1 MLEVIATVFKTFG
14 AAVFVPVVI
23 IIVALFAGVKTKD
36 AISAGLSAGVGLT
49 GFNLVMNSFTP
60 VISPL
65 VTQIVDTVGIN
76 LGILDTGW
84 QSTSIVG
91 YSSQMGLLYFG
102 IAIILQLVIFFIK
115 WTDCFMVGDLW
126 NNYSY
131 MVWGSIL
138 YVITGN
144 VALSLGL
151 MVTQTMYTALFSEML
166 EKRFS
171 TYYNYPN
178 CCLVSPH
185 NLEGLPYAMGMNWL
199 LNKFKFYK
207 IKLDPETLRQKLGVI
222 GEPMFLGFFVGILLG
237 VIGNY
242 YRLNTLV
249 AWGQIFTV
257 GITTSAVMVV
267 YPKIAGVFAGA
278 FAPLTQGFSKKAK
291 KSSKTRSWY
300 LGVNPAVG
308 VGEASTLITGL
319 LCIPLLLGISFLLP
333 GNQVLPM
340 VDLITL
346 PSMSIVFACTS
357 NGNVFKSVIMAII
370 WFTLGLLVCTYVAPY
385 YTEVARGVGITIPEN
400 ALMICSYVIL
410 AKPFLGTLF
419 FAFLTQNPFI
429 IAAIIIVYFIAT
441 FAFKKNKT
449 KVHDFIEA
457 QALME

>member
-1 MLEVIATVFKTFG
+1 MLELIANVFRTFG
-14 AAVFVPVVI
+14 AAIFVPIVI
-23 IIVALFAGVKTKD
+23 IIIARFAGVKMKD
-36 AISAGLSAGVGLT
+36 AVSAGLSAGVGLT

-65 VTQIVDTVGIN
+65 VTQIVETVGIN
-76 LGILDTGW
+76 LSVLDTGW
-84 QSTSIVG
+84 QSISIVG
-91 YSSQMGLLYFG
+91 YSSQMRLLYFG
-102 IAIILQLVIFFIK
+102 IAILLQMIIFFVK

-138 YVITGN
+138 YEITGN
-144 VALSLGL
+144 VLLSLGL
-151 MVTQTMYTALFSEML
+151 MITQTMYTALFSEML

-185 NLEGLPYAMGMNWL
+185 NLEALPYAVGMNWL
-199 LNKFKFYK
+199 MNKMKFYK
-207 IKLDPETLRQKLGVI
+207 VKFDPNTLKEKLGII
-222 GEPMFLGFFVGILLG
+222 GEPMFLGLFVGLFLG
-237 VIGNY
+237 IVGNF
-242 YRLNTLV
+242 YRLGTLE
-249 AWGQIFTV
+249 AWGQITSV

-267 YPKIAGVFAGA
+267 YPKIAGIFAGA
-278 FAPLTQGFSKKAK
+278 FAPLTQGFNKKAK
-291 KSSKTRSWY
+291 NSSKTRQWY

-308 VGEASTLITGL
+308 VGETATLMTGL
-319 LCIPLLLGISFLLP
+319 ICIPLLLAIAFLLP

-346 PSMSIVFACTS
+346 PSMSIIFASTS

-370 WFTLGLLVCTYVAPY
+370 WFTLGLFVCTYVAPY
-385 YTEVARGVGITIPEN
+385 YTEIAKEVGITIPEN

-419 FAFLTQNPFI
+419 FGFLSQNPFI
-429 IAAIIIVYFIAT
+429 IAAIIIVYFAAT
-441 FAFKKNKT
+441 FIFKKNKEQF
-449 KVHDFIEA
+449 HSFMEA